1 MAATKSDP
9 TIGLV
14 VPFAT
19 DEVPFEGPIMYP
31 GVRFIPRGVGVRAL
45 TPEGYD
51 PAWNGILPAADYL
64 AAQGVD
70 AIMVIGTSLTF
81 YRGPQAHDRLLEELR
96 RRTGLPVSTMS
107 QAILDGLREVGAKRV
122 AVATAYTDV
131 VNRRLKELLAAA
143 GIDVLSLECFDL
155 LEFGGPSKKSE
166 ADIIALSDSA
176 VAKANA
182 DAAENAEAILI
193 SCGGLRTLG
202 VAQPLEASH
211 GIPVVSSATA
221 AFWAAMRL
229 IGESG
234 RLSGYGRLVRTGAR
248 ASALAVSG
256 PLRLPRFIHIE
267 RAMKARVT
275 VTLKS
280 GILDPQ
286 GKAIEGALKSLGV
299 GGVASVRQGKVFDI
313 EIEGADRAGAET
325 ALKNAAEKLLANTV
339 IENYRI
345 EVTG

>member
-1 MAATKSDP
+1 MSKSI

-19 DEVPFEGPIMYP
+19 DEVPFEGPLMYP

-45 TPEGYD
+45 TPEGYE
-51 PAWNGILPAADYL
+51 PAWNGILPAAEHL
-64 AAQGVD
+64 AKQGVD

-81 YRGPQAHDRLLEELR
+81 YRGPQQHDWLLQELR
-96 RRTGLPVSTMS
+96 QRTGLPVSTMS
-107 QAILDGLREVGAKRV
+107 QAIIDGLREVGARRV

-143 GIDVLSLECFDL
+143 DIDVLALECFDL

-176 VAKANA
+176 LEHA
-182 DAAENAEAILI
+182 DGAEGILI

-202 VAQPLEASH
+202 VTKPLEDSH

-229 IGESG
+229 VGESG
-234 RLSGYGRLVRTGAR
+234 RLDGYGRLFEQAQEPV
-248 ASALAVSG
+248 
-256 PLRLPRFIHIE
+256 H
-267 RAMKARVT
+267 
-275 VTLKS
+275 
-280 GILDPQ
+280 
-286 GKAIEGALKSLGV
+286 
-299 GGVASVRQGKVFDI
+299 
-313 EIEGADRAGAET
+313 
-325 ALKNAAEKLLANTV
+325 
-339 IENYRI
+339 
-345 EVTG
+345 